1 MDSTEYF
8 PTEEEFVKN
17 DGLFYF
23 TEKIDGCNLGMF
35 IQPDKLP
42 YFFSRNGENADGL
55 FTFKTDKQL
64 LAPFIEAAQRTCREY
79 NAFGIYFWGEYYGNR
94 INRRINYGN
103 ESKFRFYNAML
114 VRESDLGDNNIPRLL
129 SMNSFFALMIVIWAM
144 AEGPHFPYKDFK
156 IQDFIL
162 MPEFSKEYM
171 TKDEILEKINPG
183 ENSKFAIDHAP
194 REGWIVTYANND
206 KLFARWKYKNPAFK
220 ERERQPKAEKLVDD
234 ELLNARL
241 DFMGYLTLNRAIGLL
256 SKTTDRTMKTLLPQF
271 VDDAKEDFF
280 IDHPELKEREEKWQ
294 KAIFNAGKTP
304 YLVMLEA
311 LEKEKQA

>member
-1 MDSTEYF
+1 MS
-8 PTEEEFVKN
+8 PTQSKF
-17 DGLFYF
+17 
-23 TEKIDGCNLGMF
+23 
-35 IQPDKLP
+35 DKLKENLNLI
-42 YFFSRNGENADGL
+42 SIALMVIVQCLLSLLTIENGEIAFKAPTTVIAWL
-55 FTFKTDKQL
+55 FWIGQL
-64 LAPFIEAAQRTCREY
+64 LITVII
-79 NAFGIYFWGEYYGNR
+79 GVVI
-94 INRRINYGN
+94 
-103 ESKFRFYNAML
+103 L
-114 VRESDLGDNNIPRLL
+114 
-129 SMNSFFALMIVIWAM
+129 SFFRREGIRRGHKSIKPTYDEYLMAINAH
-144 AEGPHFPYKDFK
+144 AKERRPRS
-156 IQDFIL
+156 L
-162 MPEFSKEYM
+162 KEYM

-194 REGWIVTYANND
+194 REGWVVTYANND